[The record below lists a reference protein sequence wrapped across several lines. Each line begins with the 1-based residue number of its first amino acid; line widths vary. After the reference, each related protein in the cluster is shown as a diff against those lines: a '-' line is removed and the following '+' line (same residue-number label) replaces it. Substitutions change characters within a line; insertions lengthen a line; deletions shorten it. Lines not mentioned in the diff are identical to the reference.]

1 MTCEVFEL
9 KELVGDGRVSAS
21 EKASFFT
28 FSPTSPFHQYVPPSS
43 VCLLHTI
50 MFHRALG
57 LVRPKSIDSEL
68 FDITYVQCGDA
79 EVERQIEEKIG
90 QFSLWLE
97 KNPTKKGQICLS
109 FFEKRRPITSSSS
122 SATSSG
128 GNTAGTKSG
137 SSSKTSSTNSSSGG
151 GSGNTSG
158 GSGGGSTRKD
168 AAASWLSASAARL
181 SLGSDKIT
189 WEQWIIPVS
198 LLTSASA
205 GTSGLQPSYSSSSS
219 SSSSSPAH
227 SSAAHTTVP
236 TTTAPST
243 TVVGGTLPSPSPS
256 HSFPPTASNA
266 AATNFANASR
276 PSTGLSITLQQQ
288 QQGQQGQQQQQRSM
302 QLEASVREALLSILT
317 MANEKR
323 DHLPPVLT
331 SSLVSFP
338 FEISVPSMSDSFGM
352 DVLKRMLQTAP
363 HHVLG

>member
-9 KELVGDGRVSAS
+9 KELLLEHYQIREVLR
-21 EKASFFT
+21 
-28 FSPTSPFHQYVPPSS
+28 
-43 VCLLHTI
+43 CLLHTI

-97 KNPTKKGQICLS
+97 KNPTKKGQLCLS
-109 FFEKRRPITSSSS
+109 FFEKRRPITGT
-122 SATSSG
+122 ATTSS
-128 GNTAGTKSG
+128 SG
-137 SSSKTSSTNSSSGG
+137 SSNTARTKSEGSSQANGSSSSGG
-151 GSGNTSG
+151 GGGGG
-158 GSGGGSTRKD
+158 GSGSGSTRKD
-168 AAASWLSASAARL
+168 SAASWLSASAARL
-181 SLGSDKIT
+181 TLGSDKII

-198 LLTSASA
+198 LLTSP
-205 GTSGLQPSYSSSSS
+205 SGSTPGQPPFSSS
-219 SSSSSPAH
+219 SSSSSPSSSPAH
-227 SSAAHTTVP
+227 TSAAHTAVA
-236 TTTAPST
+236 TTAATS
-243 TVVGGTLPSPSPS
+243 GASSSPSPS
-256 HSFPPTASNA
+256 FSPSASA
-266 AATNFANASR
+266 EAWQR
-276 PSTGLSITLQQQ
+276 
-288 QQGQQGQQQQQRSM
+288 QQRSA
-302 QLEASVREALLSILT
+302 QLEADVREALLSILT